1 MLAEENPRRTAF
13 CSLRLVEFPSMRKTV
28 VIVGGGFSGTVLAAN
43 LLRRLPAAGT
53 DIVLI
58 ERGNVMGRGVAYAAH
73 EFPYLLNV
81 PAARSSADS
90 RDPLQFLRFAQ
101 DKLPKVDGEDFL
113 PRTLYGDYLQDLL
126 LRAEREALPHMRL
139 MRVFGEVTGVAS
151 SSDGTG
157 LAAQFADRAPI
168 PGDALILALGN
179 PSAPLPH
186 WARELNGHAAFRQ
199 DPRDLPQAL
208 GMEHSVL
215 IVGNGLTM
223 ADAASAL
230 SRHPERVPTLY
241 SISRRGLTPKTQ
253 TSFHADA
260 MRGSGESLLASAD
273 SLKTLLRACRN
284 LAREVEKLGGDWREA
299 IAFIRNLA
307 PALWRRMPIAERR
320 RFVRHL
326 QVHWETYR
334 HRLPPQL
341 NERLERL
348 RRSGK
353 LNVKA
358 GHIEKVVAI
367 DRRRLAVTWRPR
379 GGSATAQ
386 LNVDMLINATGPNF
400 DIERSTDPLIVSL
413 RAAGLVAT
421 DTLKLGIRTARFGA
435 CVDAQGRA
443 SERLY
448 YLGPMLRADYLDAT
462 AAAELTIHAEQLAA
476 HLAGS

>member
-1 MLAEENPRRTAF
+1 
-13 CSLRLVEFPSMRKTV
+13 MRKTF

-43 LLRRLPAAGT
+43 LLRRPPAGGA
-53 DIVLI
+53 DVVLI
-58 ERGNVMGRGVAYAAH
+58 ERGAVMGRGVAYAAH

-101 DKLPKVDGEDFL
+101 GKLPKVDGEDFL
-113 PRTLYGDYLQDLL
+113 PRALYGDYLQDLL
-126 LRAEREALPHMRL
+126 LRAEREALPHVRL
-139 MRVFGEVTGVAS
+139 TRVFGEVTGIAS
-151 SSDGTG
+151 SSDG
-157 LAAQFADRAPI
+157 AALGAEFADRAPI
-168 PGDALILALGN
+168 LGDALILALGN

-186 WARELNGHAAFRQ
+186 WAQELNGHAAFRQ
-199 DPRDLPQAL
+199 DPRDLPKTL

-230 SRHPERVPTLY
+230 SRHPERVPTLHT
-241 SISRRGLTPKTQ
+241 ISRRGLIPKTQ
-253 TSFHADA
+253 STFHTDA
-260 MRGSGESLLASAD
+260 MRGGGETLLSSTHSLQ
-273 SLKTLLRACRN
+273 KLLRACRN

-307 PALWRRMPIAERR
+307 PALWRRMPEAERR

-341 NERLERL
+341 NERLASL

-353 LNVKA
+353 LNVRA
-358 GHIEKVVAI
+358 GRIKKVIAI
-367 DRRRLAVTWRPR
+367 DRRRLAVSWRPR

-386 LNVDMLINATGPNF
+386 LNVDMVINATGPNY
-400 DIERSTDPLIVSL
+400 DIERSTDPLIISL
-413 RAAGLVAT
+413 RTAGLVST
-421 DTLKLGIRTARFGA
+421 DALKLGIRTARFGA
-435 CVDAQGRA
+435 CVDAHGRA
-443 SERLY
+443 SERLF
-448 YLGPMLRADYLDAT
+448 YLGPMLRADHLDAT
-462 AAAELTIHAEQLAA
+462 AAAELTHHAEQLAA
-476 HLAGS
+476 HLAGSS